1 MKEGGWGG
9 EGRKCLHTNPRF
21 PAMFFHAGY
30 SSLVFF
36 LRDVKLSDL
45 QIQILKNGLHFKLKL
60 QQLWR
65 ITL

>member
-9 EGRKCLHTNPRF
+9 EGRKRLHTNPRF

-36 LRDVKLSDL
+36 VRDVKFADL